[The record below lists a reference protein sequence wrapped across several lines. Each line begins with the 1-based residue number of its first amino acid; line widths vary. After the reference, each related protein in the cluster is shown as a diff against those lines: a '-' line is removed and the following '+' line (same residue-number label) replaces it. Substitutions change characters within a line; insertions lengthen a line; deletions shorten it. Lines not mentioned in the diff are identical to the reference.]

1 MPICESSTP
10 GYGGSSG
17 GVGNPSGTTETN
29 GGHTVDFS
37 GWWGFNENATAT
49 NTRYQE
55 EFKRAG
61 KALDVD
67 WRLISALAQQES
79 EYDETVCNESD
90 HCGLYQYDKPTWRDN
105 AEDAYKNDYEKR
117 KDAHIATTTL
127 IKHWTKKK
135 SQFCG
140 HIQNIN
146 DQTACIIQC
155 HHDGSITF
163 KNNSSGQKW
172 EDVDLSNKS
181 KAAKQYLSLIIDKY
195 HKLCQ

>member
-10 GYGGSSG
+10 DYGGSSG

-37 GWWGFNENATAT
+37 GWWGFNENAKAT
-49 NTRYQE
+49 NTRYIY

-61 KALDVD
+61 KALNID

-79 EYDETVCNESD
+79 GYDEKVCNSTD
-90 HCGLYQYDKPTWRDN
+90 HCGLYQYNTETWSDN
-105 AEDAYKNDYEKR
+105 AEDAYKNNYEKR

-127 IKHWTKKK
+127 IKHWSKKK

-146 DQTACIIQC
+146 DQIACIIQC
-155 HHDGSITF
+155 HHDGSIKF
-163 KNNSSGQKW
+163 KKNSGKQKW
-172 EDVDLSNKS
+172 EDVDLSDKS
-181 KAAKQYLSLIIDKY
+181 SEAKQYLSLIIDKY
-195 HKLCQ
+195 HALCK